1 MRKWQRVI
9 KADVFIRGFYRKLIS
24 RGMQLCA
31 KLIGGSSH
39 PCREAWPQKMTEY
52 VFTHKSVHSSCF
64 FFFTST
70 LGTLGCGQRTVKQNP
85 PGYLSCHSW
94 MLSDFEMK
102 NNNVQ
107 IVTDDV
113 VQTHGLRIV
122 TTSEIARKTW
132 LAMINGLKSKTCWYK
147 KNPLT
152 GWLYL
157 FLIFTNSVNHFMVT
171 LKKPNFAMI
180 LS

>member
-1 MRKWQRVI
+1 
-9 KADVFIRGFYRKLIS
+9 
-24 RGMQLCA
+24 
-31 KLIGGSSH
+31 
-39 PCREAWPQKMTEY
+39 
-52 VFTHKSVHSSCF
+52 
-64 FFFTST
+64 
-70 LGTLGCGQRTVKQNP
+70 
-85 PGYLSCHSW
+85 